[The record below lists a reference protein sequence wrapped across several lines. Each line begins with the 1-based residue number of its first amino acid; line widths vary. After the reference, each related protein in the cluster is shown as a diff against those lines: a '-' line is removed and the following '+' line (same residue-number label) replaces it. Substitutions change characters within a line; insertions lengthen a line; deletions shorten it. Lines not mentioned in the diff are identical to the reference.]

1 MLKKVNRKSLKRE
14 IIWLS
19 VISFCIAAAFYIGVV
34 NFGDYA
40 ASKWWNNEKHVVQLE
55 HKKIKELQKFIDKNK
70 LSLDDMEKID
80 DWVYKQDILFIKIYA
95 DNRLVYDSLYG
106 VISSDGKAMPEELSD
121 LKNQST
127 YRLQF
132 SDKQAV
138 AMFAGIEDYDIY
150 LAIDIGAI
158 ILAFLI
164 FIIILIFGISKKVK
178 YVTEIT
184 NDLSLMATDL
194 SHEITVKGNDDLTYV
209 AVGINQLRET
219 VINKMQSE
227 QAAYRSN
234 RDLVTSL
241 AHDIRTPLTAIIAY
255 LEISVNR
262 KDLDEETLKNINI
275 CLERAYRLK
284 DITDELFDYFL
295 LDKSSYQVAFDY
307 VNGNEVVAQFLE
319 EHLYEIQSKGVKI
332 NRSIADVRCKLKVNV
347 NLLARFFDNIFSN
360 IGKYADLE
368 KELEVKYGLKDQY
381 LYMGVKNYKNFNEKS
396 FNSSRIGIKNC
407 KAIAE
412 LHGGFT
418 QIENGDDTFEI
429 ILFLPVDKL

>member
-1 MLKKVNRKSLKRE
+1 MFKKVNRKSLKRE

-19 VISFCIAAAFYIGVV
+19 VISFCIAAAFYIGAV
-34 NFGDYA
+34 NFGEYA
-40 ASKWWNNEKHVVQLE
+40 ASKWWNNEKHVAQLE
-55 HKKIKELQKFIDKNK
+55 HKKIKELQKFVDKNK
-70 LSLDDMEKID
+70 LSLDDMEKND
-80 DWVYKQDILFIKIYA
+80 DWVYKQDILFIKIYV

-106 VISSDGKAMPEELSD
+106 IISSDGKAMPERLSD

-150 LAIDIGAI
+150 IAIDIGAI

-194 SHEITVKGNDDLTYV
+194 SHEINVKGSDDLTYV

-227 QAAYRSN
+227 QTAYKSN

-319 EHLYEIQSKGVKI
+319 EHLYELQCKGVKI

-347 NLLARFFDNIFSN
+347 NLLGRFFDNIFSN

-368 KELEVKYGLKDQY
+368 KDLEVKYGLKEQY
-381 LYMGVKNYKNFNEKS
+381 LYMGVKNYKNFNENS
-396 FNSSRIGIKNC
+396 INSSRIGIKNC

-418 QIENGDDTFEI
+418 KIENGDNTFEI